1 MKNVLIHA
9 AAGVEMKEDSAVSHG
24 HTLEKKFS
32 KRNWEGKSK
41 STHKHSLNGT
51 KEGVCQNFFIGNTP
65 PPPLLV
71 APPLPGYWSHRFAL
85 LVFRLM

>member
-32 KRNWEGKSK
+32 KRR
-41 STHKHSLNGT
+41 
-51 KEGVCQNFFIGNTP
+51 KEQIHPQAQPQWDERGRVSELF
-65 PPPLLV
+65 
-71 APPLPGYWSHRFAL
+71 HR
-85 LVFRLM
+85 